1 MLIRLNKRRAAH
13 KAVGRDRA
21 WLGLAAEDDITVMES
36 PQPLV
41 DHPLACDA
49 VLTTLPP
56 NSLRHCLNILVSQVW
71 FGGSGEDGSSL
82 VISGARRQH
91 DILQSMV
98 QCTV

>member
-1 MLIRLNKRRAAH
+1 MFVLIRLNKRRAAH

-49 VLTTLPP
+49 VLTHSHQTVCDIDFLTFSCPR
-56 NSLRHCLNILVSQVW
+56 S
-71 FGGSGEDGSSL
+71 GSAAAGRT
-82 VISGARRQH
+82 GAA
-91 DILQSMV
+91 S
-98 QCTV
+98 

>member
-1 MLIRLNKRRAAH
+1 MFVLIRLNKRRAAH

-49 VLTTLPP
+49 VLTTLAP
-56 NSLRHCLNILVSQVW
+56 NSSRH
-71 FGGSGEDGSSL
+71 
-82 VISGARRQH
+82 
-91 DILQSMV
+91 
-98 QCTV
+98 